1 MEEEKMLVPSGLKTV
16 DGKDIMCYTGAFYL
30 KNEEKIKRII
40 KKCEEILD
48 AESEDIKEI
57 QRNIKIKEDSEKYN
71 LDIYINKKHDKLFKE
86 LLSDKKEAVKFI
98 NHYLHL
104 NLLDDG
110 AGTQSRMTPM
120 PAWWS
125 LSTKVMKSF
134 GVP

>member
-57 QRNIKIKEDSEKYN
+57 QRNIKIKEDSEKCGFYTIKN
-71 LDIYINKKHDKLFKE
+71 GT
-86 LLSDKKEAVKFI
+86 VFI
-98 NHYLHL
+98 NG
-104 NLLDDG
+104 NCSD
-110 AGTQSRMTPM
+110 AEM
-120 PAWWS
+120 
-125 LSTKVMKSF
+125 MKMAKKMIGS
-134 GVP
+134 